1 MGCGNE
7 VQIAVVMLTKCNS
20 GAVNGLVT
28 CICRSLAGNVE
39 QQKVLKLK
47 FSKKSNLRF
56 YENSD
61 VRYAGVSKYI
71 SGSIS
76 LISCIDT

>member
-1 MGCGNE
+1 MGRGNE
-7 VQIAVVMLTKCNS
+7 GQIAVVMLTKDNS

-39 QQKVLKLK
+39 QRGAEVEILQTKLPQI
-47 FSKKSNLRF
+47 

-61 VRYAGVSKYI
+61 VRYAGASKYI
-71 SGSIS
+71 SVSIS
-76 LISCIDT
+76 LISWIDT

>member
-1 MGCGNE
+1 
-7 VQIAVVMLTKCNS
+7 MLTKCNS

-39 QQKVLKLK
+39 QHGAEVEILQKKYLI
-47 FSKKSNLRF
+47 F

-61 VRYAGVSKYI
+61 VRYAGVSKNI

-76 LISCIDT
+76 LISWIDT